1 MYVLENYSVKILQA
15 LTFFNTCDQF
25 SLKFQTISIME
36 VLKLQNYSRDIVIS
50 KKIRELLRL
59 FLNIFQFPRRY
70 LNEGDFKPL
79 TNIHPSN
86 NNLQ

>member
-1 MYVLENYSVKILQA
+1 
-15 LTFFNTCDQF
+15 
-25 SLKFQTISIME
+25 ME
-36 VLKLQNYSRDIVIS
+36 VLKLQNYSRDIMIS
-50 KKIRELLRL
+50 KKIRELLGL

-70 LNEGDFKPL
+70 LNEGHFKPL